1 MEHRA
6 IHDSFF
12 PPFVFHLR
20 FKFLKMIARHLV
32 KCVLAFLSAFCLCVP
47 GYAQQ
52 KPFKGKVINSTDK
65 SPLPFI
71 NIVVKGTT
79 TGTKTDEE
87 GRFLLTAPA
96 GKNTVVVSG
105 IGFQQQEVMLTDDI
119 NIISLVSTIENLS
132 DVVVVGYGTAKKA
145 TLTGSVT
152 AVKSAELLKSPQP
165 NISNSL
171 VGRMPGLI
179 APNTSGEPGYD
190 DARLLIRGVAT
201 TGNSAPLIVIDGVP
215 NALGGF
221 SRLNPNDIESI
232 TVLKDA
238 SAAIYGSQ
246 AANGVILVTTKK
258 GEAGKTNFNFTLNQG
273 FIKPTRLPEFVDA
286 STYATIL
293 NEIAYYNSPTQ
304 GKNQRYSDAE
314 IELFRNGKDPVSYPN
329 TDWEKELFKPLSSQ
343 TSANLSFSGGSEKL
357 NYYISGGF
365 LNQDGLY
372 RNSPLNYKQYNIRA
386 NFDINFSPKFKATV
400 QVSGR
405 QEEKTALAG
414 FGASNVFEFLYRT
427 YPTLPAY
434 YPNGLMGAGVEMGK
448 NPLAMAQLSGA
459 DKRPITTGSVIGKA
473 SYELAKGLSLDGM
486 VSIDKRFEFD
496 KQLAKNWIVYQY
508 DKGDK
513 TYNPVKGGPNNPSMS
528 ESQINYTLLNSFL
541 RLSYDK
547 HFGKH
552 QLSAFAAVQQSKTT
566 YETFGAGRQNYIT
579 TQLPELS
586 QGGALP
592 TDASN
597 YGSSY
602 IITRRSYF
610 GRISYNYSEKYLLDV
625 QLREDGSSIF
635 APGKQYG
642 FFPSAMAAWRI
653 SEESWF
659 NKNVVNS
666 LKLRASYGLLGNE
679 NIAPDQAPGYQ
690 YLQNLNLQTGVLSTV
705 NNAGQPYGA
714 NIPTIFWA
722 KLANPNITWETAKKA
737 NIGVDLSLLNHFN
750 VTVDV
755 FRETRDNILAA
766 RSLSIPGVSGIS
778 SSQIP
783 DENIGKVSNKGIE
796 ASVMYETK
804 FNEVKFNI
812 GGNFSFIKNKV
823 IFLDEAPSTPFHQKV
838 EGHPINAGL
847 YYRSIG
853 IYKDQAQIDASP
865 HAPGTQPGD
874 LILEDFDGDKK
885 ITAND
890 RVRVDQNNIPQIVYG
905 ITLGASWKSFDV
917 NILLQGQGNSAQY
930 LLWESGEFGSF
941 LKEWADNRWTPENT
955 NASWPRAVSRP
966 NSSNLGSYPSTFWNW
981 NTSFI
986 RLKNVEIGY
995 NLPPSLLSKASI
1007 KAARFYL
1014 NGFNLLTFTRVKQ
1027 IDPEGTDGSGYF
1039 YPQQKVFNVGVNV
1052 NF

>member
-1 MEHRA
+1 
-6 IHDSFF
+6 
-12 PPFVFHLR
+12 
-20 FKFLKMIARHLV
+20 MIAKHLV
-32 KCVLAFLSAFCLCVP
+32 KCVVAFLSAFCLCVP

-52 KPFKGKVINSTDK
+52 KSFKGKVINSADK

-79 TGTKTDEE
+79 TGAKTDAE
-87 GRFLLTAPA
+87 GSFLLTTPD
-96 GKNTVVVSG
+96 GKNTVIVSG
-105 IGFQQQEVMLTDDI
+105 IGFQPQELVLTNDLT
-119 NIISLVSTIENLS
+119 IISLVPTIENLS
-132 DVVVVGYGTAKKA
+132 DVVVVGYGTSKKA

-201 TGNSAPLIVIDGVP
+201 TGNSAPLIVVDGVP

-286 STYATIL
+286 STYATIV

-329 TDWEKELFKPLSSQ
+329 TDWEKELMKPLSSQ
-343 TSANLSFSGGSEKL
+343 TTANLSFSGGTNKL
-357 NYYISGGF
+357 NYYISGGY

-386 NFDINFSPKFKATV
+386 NFDINFSSKFKATV
-400 QVSGR
+400 QMSGR

-473 SYELAKGLSLDGM
+473 SYELFKGLSVDGM

-496 KQLAKNWIVYQY
+496 KQLTKNWVVYQY
-508 DKGDK
+508 DKGDN
-513 TYNPVKGGPNNPSMS
+513 TYDPVKGGPNNPSMS

-592 TDASN
+592 TDVSN

-602 IITRRSYF
+602 IISRRSYF
-610 GRISYNYSEKYLLDV
+610 GRISYNYAEKYLVDV

-642 FFPSAMAAWRI
+642 FFPSAMAAWRV

-690 YLQNLNLQTGVLSTV
+690 YLQNLNLQTNVLSTV

-737 NIGVDLSLLNHFN
+737 NVGVDLSLLNHFN

-755 FRETRDNILAA
+755 FRETRDNILAP
-766 RSLSIPGVSGIS
+766 RNLSIPAVSGIS

-783 DENIGKVSNKGIE
+783 DENIGKVSNKGME

-804 FNEVKFNI
+804 LNEVKFNI
-812 GGNFSFIKNKV
+812 GGNFSFIK
-823 IFLDEAPSTPFHQKV
+823 
-838 EGHPINAGL
+838 
-847 YYRSIG
+847 
-853 IYKDQAQIDASP
+853 
-865 HAPGTQPGD
+865 
-874 LILEDFDGDKK
+874 
-885 ITAND
+885 
-890 RVRVDQNNIPQIVYG
+890 
-905 ITLGASWKSFDV
+905 
-917 NILLQGQGNSAQY
+917 
-930 LLWESGEFGSF
+930 
-941 LKEWADNRWTPENT
+941 
-955 NASWPRAVSRP
+955 
-966 NSSNLGSYPSTFWNW
+966 
-981 NTSFI
+981 
-986 RLKNVEIGY
+986 
-995 NLPPSLLSKASI
+995 
-1007 KAARFYL
+1007 
-1014 NGFNLLTFTRVKQ
+1014 
-1027 IDPEGTDGSGYF
+1027 
-1039 YPQQKVFNVGVNV
+1039 
-1052 NF
+1052 